1 MRLLSSSLYF
11 VSLSGSFNF
20 LFTLWQIFPICSSN
34 FSLLSI
40 TISKIFCDIELSI
53 VILVIWM
60 FASSC
65 VLNNKWH
72 LPGFAFIWLLGNQ
85 VNNVWVI
92 LVRFS
97 TFSMP
102 GGNYMFKVNN
112 INNRT
117 RCEVCAK
124 LTMKIPERRQW
135 YLYC

>member
-40 TISKIFCDIELSI
+40 TISKIFCDLELSI

-65 VLNNKWH
+65 VLSYKWH

-85 VNNVWVI
+85 VNNFWVI

-102 GGNYMFKVNN
+102 AGNYTFKVNN
-112 INNRT
+112 ISNRT
-117 RCEVCAK
+117 RCEVCTK
-124 LTMKIPERRQW
+124 STIKITERRQW